1 MKKALIV
8 LAAVAACASTFAQ
21 SSSSVIFR
29 NRNIA
34 TTDPNPT
41 LPNGATNPNYVPG
54 GNQNGSYNVPL
65 YASNGDNI
73 QNGVSVGNGNST
85 IGAGTLPGGG
95 VTVGLFYQNNLLG
108 TAILGTTATASP
120 FFVTPSTQE
129 LQIKDAAG
137 NVAPAGST
145 PVLTVRAWSTAHGS
159 FAAAQTTVG
168 AQWGEWV
175 VTAKPLG
182 GVPPTGG
189 TPITPPSLTGWG
201 NENGS
206 GFELNQV
213 APEPSTIALAV
224 LGVGALALARR
235 RK

>member
-41 LPNGATNPNYVPG
+41 LPSGATNPNYVPG
-54 GNQNGSYNVPL
+54 GNGNGSYNVGI
-65 YASNGDNI
+65 YADNGDQTAN
-73 QNGVSVGNGNST
+73 NSVT
-85 IGAGTLPGGG
+85 PAGTLPGG

-108 TAILGTTATASP
+108 TAILGTTAASGA
-120 FFVTPSTQE
+120 FFVTPTTQE

-137 NVAPAGST
+137 NVPPPGST
-145 PVLTVRAWSTAHGS
+145 PTLTVRAWTTASGS
-159 FAAAQTTVG
+159 FAAAQTTPG
-168 AQWGEWV
+168 GQFGEW
-175 VTAKPLG
+175 TFTSPPISGAGSPPSL
-182 GVPPTGG
+182 PPT
-189 TPITPPSLTGWG
+189 LTGWG
-201 NENGS
+201 NQLVSTGL
-206 GFELNQV
+206 ELTT
-213 APEPSTIALAV
+213 APEPTTVALGV
-224 LGVGALALARR
+224 LGLGALVLARR

>member
-34 TTDPNPT
+34 TTDPNAT
-41 LPNGATNPNYVPG
+41 LPSGATNPNYVPG

-73 QNGVSVGNGNST
+73 QNGVSIGNGNST

-137 NVAPAGST
+137 NVAPPGST
-145 PVLTVRAWSTAHGS
+145 PVLTVRAWSTANGS
-159 FAAAQTTVG
+159 FAAAQTTPG
-168 AQWGEWV
+168 GQWGEW
-175 VTAKPLG
+175 TFTSPPISGAGSPPSL
-182 GVPPTGG
+182 PPT
-189 TPITPPSLTGWG
+189 LTGWG
-201 NENGS
+201 NQTVS
-206 GFELNQV
+206 TGFELNQTV
-213 APEPSTIALAV
+213 PEPSTIALGV
-224 LGVGALALARR
+224 LGVGALVLARR